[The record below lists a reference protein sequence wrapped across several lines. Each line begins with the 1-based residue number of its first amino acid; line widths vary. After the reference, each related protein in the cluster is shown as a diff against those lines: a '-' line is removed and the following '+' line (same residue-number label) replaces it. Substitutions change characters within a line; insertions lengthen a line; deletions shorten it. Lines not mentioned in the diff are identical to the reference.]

1 VTERPTRQGAAVRT
15 ALAAAGGFSS
25 AQAVHAAMREAGES
39 VALATVYRRLQ
50 SLASSG
56 EADTLITA
64 DGETL
69 YRLCGADTHHH
80 HLVCRS
86 CGLTVEVG
94 GTAVERWVEQVAA
107 EHGFSDT
114 GHTVEVLGVCAD
126 CASPLG

>member
-15 ALAAAGGFSS
+15 ALAGAGGFSS

-50 SLASSG
+50 ALTSSG
-56 EADTLITA
+56 EADTLISP

-80 HLVCRS
+80 HLVCRF

-94 GTAVERWVEQVAA
+94 GATVERWVEQVAA
-107 EHGFSDT
+107 EHGFSDP
-114 GHTVEVLGVCAD
+114 GHTVEVLGVCAS
-126 CASPLG
+126 CTRARR